1 MFGKRD
7 KADQAKKKRVRLHET
22 THENDI
28 RFRGPLTAQHFK
40 ILGWLCIAIAQ
51 VVLLLTLGGRMNAGL
66 AERTAGWRTVLSNIA
81 NLSLPFLLI
90 ANFAQLLNTEEGYRK
105 QLLMN
110 GAAMAG
116 ICAAYYLVFYR
127 YIVGGVAAFL
137 QEPAQALPAVNEV
150 MNIVMPYGF
159 FAFNIFV
166 DLFLCTLCMLFLNYQ
181 PRRVF
186 KGKLRF
192 IFRLMAL
199 LPIGYEVGCMV
210 LKVRAARGLL
220 TIPTWAY
227 PLLTVK
233 PPMTF
238 ALFLALAMFVKTRE
252 LRFRRH
258 GKTHEEYAK
267 FLQTRRNSWNFSV
280 FLAIMLVLASIAD
293 VLVVF
298 GFSMNEAVQS
308 VTTDIETSLSAVGTS
323 MEAVA
328 DGEVELTLP
337 RSQPGE
343 GEGEAAPPSPGE
355 ENAEKILLTSE
366 EREALMQEVVNGA
379 MDEERIAASVDWGMQ
394 VASAV
399 GFGGSAFLFYLAPL
413 VLLFSYTRK
422 PKYRLVDMLVPVAG
436 IALILIVYIEGIH
449 QLLSY
454 LPVNKINLQELKDA
468 VKYYAE
474 TLM

>member
-51 VVLLLTLGGRMNAGL
+51 AVVLLTLGGRMNAGL
-66 AERTAGWRTVLSNIA
+66 AERTAGWRSALSNIA

-105 QLLMN
+105 QLL
-110 GAAMAG
+110 
-116 ICAAYYLVFYR
+116 AYYLVFYR

-137 QEPAQALPAVNEV
+137 QEPAEALPAVNGV
-150 MNIVMPYGF
+150 MRIAMPYGF

-192 IFRLMAL
+192 VFRLMAL

-238 ALFLALAMFVKTRE
+238 ALFLALVMFVKTRE

-337 RSQPGE
+337 RSQPGV
-343 GEGEAAPPSPGE
+343 GEAALPSPGE
-355 ENAEKILLTSE
+355 EDTEKVLLTSE
-366 EREALMQEVVNGA
+366 EREALVQEVVNGA
-379 MDEERIAASVDWGMQ
+379 MDEDRIAASVDWGMR
-394 VASAV
+394 VANAV
-399 GFGGSAFLFYLAPL
+399 GFGDSAFLFYLAPL

-449 QLLSY
+449 QLLGY